1 MTAEHPTNWR
11 KPTRSS
17 TGNACVEVGRLT
29 NGTAIRDT
37 KNRTAGHLTTTR
49 TQWTAFITA
58 LKTNR
63 FE

>member
-17 TGNACVEVGRLT
+17 TGNACVEVGRLAD
-29 NGTAIRDT
+29 GAAVRDT
-37 KNRTAGHLTTTR
+37 KNRAAGHLTTTR
-49 TQWTAFITA
+49 TQWTSFIHS

-63 FE
+63 FD